1 MKKYVLVLLLIIFLT
16 PTVYAQ
22 NVIDFTK
29 KGSLSITL
37 IESQNSERVENAEI
51 EIIKI
56 ADADLD
62 VNNNLAYKKI
72 NEIDKCDIIL
82 TNLESDGLKVNIES
96 CINDLNITG
105 IKATTDA
112 NGNVIFNNLD
122 LGLYLVRQ
130 TNEVKGY
137 STINS
142 YLVTIPTIIDNSWE
156 YDLESEPKTE
166 IIKLMDLKVNK
177 IWKTDRK
184 ISDYV
189 MVQLVLNDK
198 VIDTVKLSK
207 DNNWEYTWRRIP
219 LSDEYEINEINIPKG
234 YTAIYEKNNNNY
246 TVINADNL
254 PHTGQNTYIAYIIG
268 VSGIILF
275 VLGFGLYKKQD
286 K

>member
-29 KGSLSITL
+29 KGSLNITL

-56 ADADLD
+56 ADAYIDE
-62 VNNNLAYKKI
+62 NSNLAYKKI
-72 NEIDKCDIIL
+72 NEINTCNFEL
-82 TNLESDGLKVNIES
+82 SNLELDGLKENIES

-105 IKATTDA
+105 IKDTTDA
-112 NGNVIFNNLD
+112 KGNVIFNNLD

-130 TNEVKGY
+130 TNDVEGY

-142 YLVTIPTIIDNSWE
+142 YLITIPTIIDNSWE
-156 YDLESEPKTE
+156 YDLSSEPKTE

-189 MVQLVLNDK
+189 TLQLVLNDR

-219 LSDEYEINEINIPKG
+219 LNDEYEIKEINIPKG